1 MKLTQFD
8 IQGYKSIRE
17 NQQIKLVDFNVL
29 LGENNTGKSSIIDAL
44 RDYKNIFPVGNSL
57 KSDWAHTRNTGKIKK
72 GEMRFELEFYLDDDE
87 HRRFLEGVN
96 EAANIG
102 SEKTERWIEQD
113 QFRHISHELILR
125 SNSNPN
131 EPVWGESNVTGNYD
145 DETIHLRKGD
155 LIESSAEYLKYSKV
169 DTDGEQEFTEKRRA
183 WIPLKEIIEDSLSR
197 WEFIDSFRNPKASQP
212 ASREL
217 DLEAGGENL
226 SKVLLTLR
234 GEPDNKFERISEEYA
249 KVMPGVD
256 GIRAALPYKDD
267 DDHTTVV
274 VDEKNYDSGFRL
286 DEISAGSK
294 EILTLITQII
304 SSADSDLLFIE
315 EPELH
320 LHPGAERS
328 ILDLIK
334 AEFGS
339 GGPQVILST
348 HSSIFI
354 HHLDVENV
362 YRVKRDGDTTIESTP
377 PTKVGADL
385 RELGYEYAGMFQS
398 EGVVIVEGLTDRVA
412 LKVIG
417 NKYGLRF
424 DDYNIGTLTMG
435 SGSQLVSNSRP
446 VVRLLDLFNIPYF
459 FLCDSDIGSELKDDD
474 GNPAETPRE
483 IEGRLVG
490 HINSDTSRQEDWN
503 DITIDDVHVW
513 ENTELE
519 YYLLQ
524 DRDAVKRTFNHV
536 DEEKID
542 EILDQTAELDPD
554 DQLEAIC
561 EEART
566 ELGDVTDAMDK
577 KSDVSDL
584 AAAIELGG
592 LPPEFH
598 DTMGKIAKLV
608 NAQDIVSENRPDT
621 GDQQ

>member
-1 MKLTQFD
+1 MRLTQVN
-8 IQGYKSIRE
+8 IQGYKSIRG
-17 NQQIKLVDFNVL
+17 NQQIKLNDFNVL
-29 LGENNTGKSSIIDAL
+29 LGENNTGKSNVIDVL
-44 RDYKNIFPVGNSL
+44 RDYRDIFPVGNSL
-57 KSDWAHTRNTGKIKK
+57 KSDWAHTRNTGKIQT
-72 GEMRFELEFYLDDDE
+72 GEIRFELDFLLDDKE
-87 HRRFLEGVN
+87 HRRFLEGVDD
-96 EAANIG
+96 AANIG
-102 SEKTERWIEQD
+102 PDKTERWIEQD
-113 QFRHISHELILR
+113 QFRKISHELILR
-125 SNSNPN
+125 SDSNPN
-131 EPVWGESNVTGNYD
+131 QLVWGESNVTGNYD
-145 DETIHLRKGD
+145 EEEIPLRKGD
-155 LIESSAEYLKYSKV
+155 LMESSAEYLKYSKV

-183 WIPLKEIIEDSLSR
+183 WIPLQEVIKDSLSR
-197 WEFIDSFRNPKASQP
+197 WEFIDSFRNPEASQP
-212 ASREL
+212 AAREL
-217 DLEAGGENL
+217 DLEAGGGNL
-226 SKVLLTLR
+226 TKVLLTLR
-234 GEPDNKFERISEEYA
+234 GEPGKKFEKISDEYA
-249 KVMPGVD
+249 KVMPGVE
-256 GIRAALPYKDD
+256 GIRAALPYEDD

-294 EILTLITQII
+294 EILTLITQIV
-304 SSADSDLLFIE
+304 SSTDSDLLFIE

-334 AEFGS
+334 EEFGS
-339 GGPQVILST
+339 EGPQVIIST

-362 YRVKRDGDTTIESTP
+362 YRVKRNEDTTIESTSS
-377 PTKVGADL
+377 TKVGADL

-417 NKYGLRF
+417 SKYGLEF
-424 DDYNIGTLTMG
+424 DDYNIGILTMS

-459 FLCDSDIGSELKDDD
+459 FLCDSDIGTELKNDD
-474 GNPAETPRE
+474 GDPAETPEE

-503 DITIDDVHVW
+503 DITMDDVHAW

-536 DEEKID
+536 DEDEID
-542 EILDQTAELDPD
+542 EILDRTSELDPD

-584 AAAIELGG
+584 AAAIELDG

-598 DTMGKIAKLV
+598 DTMEKIAKLV
-608 NAQDIVSENRPDT
+608 NAQHVISENRPGT
-621 GDQQ
+621 GDQ